1 MRIMTALAQKIKETP
16 MAPYTDLLDALTRE
30 QKQIVVMYITESMAE
45 QSTKSNEEIIREKY
59 KNLKV
64 SPELKRLRGCIKL
77 TEEDLKDERTQYI
90 INR

>member
-1 MRIMTALAQKIKETP
+1 MTALAQKIKETP

-77 TEEDLKDERTQYI
+77 TEEDLKDERTQYVL
-90 INR
+90 NR

>member
-1 MRIMTALAQKIKETP
+1 MTALAQKIKETP

-90 INR
+90 LNR

>member
-1 MRIMTALAQKIKETP
+1 MTALAQKIKETP
-16 MAPYTDLLDALTRE
+16 MAPYTGLLDALTRE

-45 QSTKSNEEIIREKY
+45 QSAKYNEEIIREKY

-90 INR
+90 LNR

>member
-1 MRIMTALAQKIKETP
+1 

-77 TEEDLKDERTQYI
+77 TEEDLKDERTQYVL
-90 INR
+90 NR

>member
-1 MRIMTALAQKIKETP
+1 MTELAQKIKETP

>member
-1 MRIMTALAQKIKETP
+1 MTALAQKIKETP

>member
-1 MRIMTALAQKIKETP
+1 MTALAQKIKETP
-16 MAPYTDLLDALTRE
+16 MAPYTGLLDALTRE

-45 QSTKSNEEIIREKY
+45 QSAKSNEEIIREKY

-90 INR
+90 LNR